1 MLLHILV
8 NITLPV
14 FLLIGAGILAERAY
28 KVDVD
33 SLVKLNFNVF
43 LPALV
48 FLKALDASLPPE
60 LFGGVAVFNLLHT
73 ALILG
78 VSWALFSL
86 PGLRGN
92 RPELTLASLLP
103 NAGNYGIPL
112 AMLAFGAAGANIM
125 AIIVLIQIFITITL
139 GLWII
144 DSGRTHWRDA
154 LVSLLKTP
162 ILWASLAAVLMMV
175 FKLQLPTP
183 IRQPVEYL
191 ADGLIPLALVTLGAQ
206 LSRSRSGKQIR
217 PLALVTLMRLLVAPL
232 LAWFM
237 LLGWEAAARAGML
250 PSLGLAGPVLII
262 AAGMPVAVN
271 AYILSSEYNRDG
283 DLVSQTVLWSTLI
296 SALSLT
302 IWLAVL

>member
-1 MLLHILV
+1 MLLHILI

-14 FLLIGAGILAERAY
+14 FVLIGVGILAERAY

-43 LPALV
+43 MPALV
-48 FLKALDASLPPE
+48 LLKALDANLAPE
-60 LFGGVAVFNLLHT
+60 IFGGVAVFNLLHT
-73 ALILG
+73 GLILALA
-78 VSWALFSL
+78 WALFSL
-86 PGLRGN
+86 PSFRGH

-103 NAGNYGIPL
+103 NVGNYGIPL
-112 AMLAFGAAGANIM
+112 AMLAFGAAGANVM
-125 AIIVLIQIFITITL
+125 AIVVLVQVFLTITL

-154 LVSLLKTP
+154 LTGLLKTP
-162 ILWASLAAVLMMV
+162 ILWASLAAVLMMA
-175 FKLQLPTP
+175 FKLELPSP

-191 ADGLIPLALVTLGAQ
+191 ANGLVPLALVTLGAQ

-217 PLALVTLMRLLVAPL
+217 PLALVTVLRLLVAPA
-232 LAWFM
+232 LAWIM
-237 LLGWEAAARAGML
+237 LLGWEAATRAGSL
-250 PSLGLAGPVLII
+250 PTLGLAGPVLII

-271 AYILSSEYNRDG
+271 AYILSSEYKRDG

-302 IWLAVL
+302 IWLAFL